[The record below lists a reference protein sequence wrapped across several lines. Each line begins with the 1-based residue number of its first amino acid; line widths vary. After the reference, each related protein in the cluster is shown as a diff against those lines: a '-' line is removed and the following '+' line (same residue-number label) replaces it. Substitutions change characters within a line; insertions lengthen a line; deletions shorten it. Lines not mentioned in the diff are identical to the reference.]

1 VDHRRLVLCPTEQ
14 IVYGLSFRG
23 YRQDMEVNGYK
34 IEPGANREGANL
46 EGVKLKGATMFDGRI
61 HD

>member
-1 VDHRRLVLCPTEQ
+1 MLCPAEQ